1 MEETIGKRINHERA
15 QEVIATGAAQVAA
28 ACPFCITMLSDG
40 IADNNGKVEVKD
52 IAEIVDEA
60 TE

>member
-1 MEETIGKRINHERA
+1 MSRRRTM
-15 QEVIATGAAQVAA
+15 TQVAA

-40 IADNNGKVEVKD
+40 IRDKNANVQVKD

-60 TE
+60 TI